1 MFESE
6 DKTISSLSDKGAE
19 IARGTY
25 LGFVDADVFLWSNWL
40 NVMLEEIKRK
50 DIKMVLVI

>member
-1 MFESE
+1 LFESE

-25 LGFVDADVFLWSNWL
+25 LGFVDADVFL
-40 NVMLEEIKRK
+40 
-50 DIKMVLVI
+50 